1 MFPLEWHDP
10 KTGDISSG
18 YREKDYLPEAVI
30 NFLALLGWNPGNDQ
44 EKMTLDEMIQLF
56 DLSRC
61 SKAGARFDYKKL
73 VWFNHEYILSKSD
86 EDIARLFEPM
96 LLERGIHEEF
106 ERIVKVVSLM
116 KGRVNFVHE
125 LWDTCCYFFEA
136 PESYDEKS
144 LKKWWKEPA
153 VSNTY
158 VSELCDFIENAPVFA
173 GAEIEPLIM
182 EWIASKEWP
191 VGKVMNAF
199 RVTLVGAAVGP
210 HIFELTDFIGKEET
224 LRRARRALEVLPK
237 E

>member
-1 MFPLEWHDP
+1 MCIPLMLSNT
-10 KTGDISSG
+10 KVGDK
-18 YREKDYLPEAVI
+18 ELPESKVAALAVVPEMPSEVHFADETI
-30 NFLALLGWNPGNDQ
+30 RLGRA
-44 EKMTLDEMIQLF
+44 
-56 DLSRC
+56 DLR
-61 SKAGARFDYKKL
+61 
-73 VWFNHEYILSKSD
+73 
-86 EDIARLFEPM
+86 
-96 LLERGIHEEF
+96 ERGINEEF
-106 ERIVKVVSLM
+106 DRIVKVVSLM

-125 LWDTCCYFFEA
+125 LWDTCSYFFEA

-158 VSELCDFIENAPVFA
+158 VSELCHFIEQAPVFA

-224 LRRARRALEVLPK
+224 LRRARRALEVLPQA
-237 E
+237 

>member
-1 MFPLEWHDP
+1 
-10 KTGDISSG
+10 
-18 YREKDYLPEAVI
+18 
-30 NFLALLGWNPGNDQ
+30 
-44 EKMTLDEMIQLF
+44 
-56 DLSRC
+56 
-61 SKAGARFDYKKL
+61 
-73 VWFNHEYILSKSD
+73 
-86 EDIARLFEPM
+86 
-96 LLERGIHEEF
+96 
-106 ERIVKVVSLM
+106 M

-153 VSNTY
+153 VSHTY
-158 VSELCDFIENAPVFA
+158 VSELCDFIEQAPVFA
-173 GAEIEPLIM
+173 GADIEPLIM

-224 LRRARRALEVLPK
+224 LRRARRALEVLPQA
-237 E
+237 